1 MRETSVRSL
10 GWEDPL
16 EKGKERLPTQV
27 FWPREFRGLQ
37 SMVSQRVGHGWL
49 SLSLS
54 SLLLDGQE
62 RTFWLTK
69 KFHILTAVVV
79 TGLYKCIYLPN
90 VSNLNAW
97 ILLFVTISLQI
108 QLIFFFFFL
117 VLPLYCYQPISLH
130 PHAHMLSHVIPRTSA
145 CQTPLSM
152 DFSRQEYWSGLLFP
166 SPKYSWFLKL
176 LFTLILYE
184 IVCEIVT

>member
-1 MRETSVRSL
+1 MWETWVRSL

-27 FWPREFRGLQ
+27 FWPREFHGLQ
-37 SMVSQRVGHGWL
+37 SMVSQRVGHSWL

-69 KFHILTAVVV
+69 KSHILTAVVV

-108 QLIFFFFFL
+108 QLIFFFFSSTTL
-117 VLPLYCYQPISLH
+117 LLPTHLPPPSCT
-130 PHAHMLSHVIPRTSA
+130 HAQSCNP
-145 CQTPLSM
+145 M
-152 DFSRQEYWSGLLFP
+152 DFSPPDSSVHGLFQAR
-166 SPKYSWFLKL
+166 
-176 LFTLILYE
+176 ILE
-184 IVCEIVT
+184 WVAISFSKI

>member
-1 MRETSVRSL
+1 MWETWVWSL

-27 FWPREFRGLQ
+27 FWPREFHGLQ
-37 SMVSQRVGHGWL
+37 SMVSQRVGHSWL

-69 KFHILTAVVV
+69 KSHILTAVVV

-108 QLIFFFFFL
+108 QLIFFFL

-130 PHAHMLSHVIPRTSA
+130 PRAHMLSHVIPWTSA
-145 CQTPLSM
+145 RQTPLSM
-152 DFSRQEYWSGLLFP
+152 DFSRQEYWNGLLFP

-176 LFTLILYE
+176 LFTLILYK
-184 IVCEIVT
+184 IFCEIVA